1 MRFGISLVASGQRD
15 GATQASMVQERV
27 EMVQVA
33 RDAGYGLVSA
43 GQHYCPRDGMLPQPM
58 PLLARLAAEAP
69 GMIFQTGV
77 LLGPFYN
84 PVTLAEEAAT
94 LAAITGDCFRAAIG
108 LGYRDQEFAMFGQQ
122 RSDRLKRVIELI
134 TTTRRLLRG
143 ETVTTEGG
151 FYPLQDVAVAPGTVS
166 DVPVPIMI
174 GSGAEQGAARA
185 GRIADGLYVTGY
197 LPPSDVSTLVST
209 YLASAATVGT
219 SSPIVTI
226 RREVTVASSRKEAL
240 ARSGPGWIRTLSA
253 YMQEGLE
260 QSSIGA
266 IVRDLET
273 TGDSDDLPFI
283 VGSPEECAE
292 QVARYAAMGVQ
303 DIIIRFDLNQAT
315 HSDTLRAIEQFAA
328 DVFPLVPAA

>member
-1 MRFGISLVASGQRD
+1 MRFGISLVASGQRE

-33 RDAGYGLVSA
+33 RDSGYGLVSA
-43 GQHYCPRDGMLPQPM
+43 GQHYCPGDGMLPQPM
-58 PLLARLAAEAP
+58 PLLARLAGEAP

-77 LLGPFYN
+77 LLGPFYH

-94 LAAITGDCFRAAIG
+94 LAAITGDRFRAAIG
-108 LGYRDQEFAMFGQQ
+108 LGYRDPEFAMFGQD
-122 RSDRLKRVIELI
+122 RADRLKRVIELI

-151 FYPLQDVAVAPGTVS
+151 FYPLHEVSVAPGTVS
-166 DVPVPIMI
+166 DVPAPIMI
-174 GSGAEQGAARA
+174 GSGAPKGAARA

-197 LPPSDVSTLVST
+197 LPPSDVATLVST
-209 YLASAATVGT
+209 YLESAAASGT
-219 SSPIVTI
+219 ATPIVTI
-226 RREVTVASSRKEAL
+226 RREVTVATSRKDAL
-240 ARSGPGWIRTLSA
+240 ARSAPGWIRTLTS

-260 QSSIGA
+260 QPSIA
-266 IVRDLET
+266 QIARDLET
-273 TGDSDDLPFI
+273 TGDSAELPFI

-292 QVARYAAMGVQ
+292 QIGRYEAMGVQ

-315 HSDTLRAIEQFAA
+315 HADTLRAMEQFATA
-328 DVFPLVPAA
+328 VFPLVG